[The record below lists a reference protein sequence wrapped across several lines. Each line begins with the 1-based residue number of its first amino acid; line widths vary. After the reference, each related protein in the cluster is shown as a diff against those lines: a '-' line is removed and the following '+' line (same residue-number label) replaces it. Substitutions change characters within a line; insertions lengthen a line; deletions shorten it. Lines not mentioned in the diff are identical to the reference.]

1 MGAFTWVCV
10 NACFERPVESLCKH
24 PALSILKYSFVM
36 PDLLI
41 WEPMAMY
48 DSKNGA
54 GAMAVTA
61 FLFAFSYVIIGTRK
75 FAFQNLGAY
84 KFV

>member
-1 MGAFTWVCV
+1 
-10 NACFERPVESLCKH
+10 
-24 PALSILKYSFVM
+24 M